1 MLRQFAVLVLFVALT
16 MAAGA
21 GVGILTAPGEWY
33 AALNKPAFNP
43 PNWIFGPVWSALY
56 LMIGV
61 AGWRIWRAKG
71 AGLAMALWWVQLALN
86 LAWSPVFFGMQ
97 QPLAALGVLAA
108 MLAAIIAF
116 MAVARRADAFA
127 FWLFA
132 PYAVWVIFAGVLNTS
147 IVILN

>member
-1 MLRQFAVLVLFVALT
+1 MLRQFAVLVLFVVLT

-33 AALNKPAFNP
+33 AALNKPPFNP

-61 AGWRIWRAKG
+61 AGWRVWRAKG

-86 LAWSPVFFGMQ
+86 LAWSPVFFGLQ

-116 MAVARRADAFA
+116 MAAAWRADAFA

-132 PYAVWVIFAGVLNTS
+132 PYAAWVIFAGVLNAS